1 MDDNEI
7 LDLYWERSENAIS
20 ETANKYGKYCHYIAY
35 NILRN
40 NEDSEECVNDT
51 YLKAWEIMPPNRPN
65 RLSTFIG
72 KITRNLALNK
82 YKHYTAQKR
91 GSGQISLALDEL
103 QECLPTNN
111 GMEQVIDNLA
121 LTDILNRFLASL
133 PGETRKVFMRRYWY
147 LSSVKDIADDFG
159 ISESKTKM
167 LLLRARKKL
176 KKILEKEGI
185 TL

>member
-1 MDDNEI
+1 MDDNQI
-7 LDLYWERSENAIS
+7 LDLYWRRSENAIS

-35 NILRN
+35 NILRDN
-40 NEDSEECVNDT
+40 GDSEECVNDT
-51 YLKAWEIMPPNRPN
+51 YLKAWEIIPPHRPN

-91 GSGQISLALDEL
+91 GSGQVSLALDEL
-103 QECLPTNN
+103 QECLSTNN
-111 GMEQVIDNLA
+111 GVDKVIDDLT
-121 LTDILNRFLASL
+121 LTDVLNRFLASL
-133 PGETRKVFMRRYWY
+133 PSETRKVFMRRYWY
-147 LSSVKDIADDFG
+147 LSSIKDIADDFK

-167 LLLRARKKL
+167 MLLRARKEL

-185 TL
+185 AL